1 LLAFRESIGNLKPMR
16 FGHHPAA
23 RSGAGCQNY
32 PREEKEMIRKN
43 NPLAVL
49 FASVLLTGYCAV
61 GYAGD
66 SNAGNSL
73 GYEFIGQVLNASATQ
88 SLQYGY
94 LSSVPG
100 LNSVSTSGPVSEANA
115 VLSFYN
121 DTATQQVINN
131 GPIRVIDRTGTAT
144 IYFNASG
151 GGNFTNP
158 DTFRA
163 GTPIQ
168 TCSLRHQV
176 VIDTSSGYFTA
187 TFEMTITSVRV
198 FDIGSSRYV
207 LGRPGEVYH
216 WSVYGKLTQQGPPS
230 AQIAGF
236 ASGIKAT
243 HISGDR

>member
-1 LLAFRESIGNLKPMR
+1 MSRKTTLAIVQFT
-16 FGHHPAA
+16 A
-23 RSGAGCQNY
+23 
-32 PREEKEMIRKN
+32 
-43 NPLAVL
+43 
-49 FASVLLTGYCAV
+49 VLLTGHCAV
-61 GYAGD
+61 YAGD
-66 SNAGNSL
+66 PNAGDSL

-100 LNSVSTSGPVSEANA
+100 LNSITTTNGPVSEANA
-115 VLSFYN
+115 LLSFYN

-144 IYFNASG
+144 IYFNAAG

-163 GTPIQ
+163 GMPIQ

-187 TFEMTITSVRV
+187 TFEMTITSVRA
-198 FDIGSSRYV
+198 FAIGSTRYV
-207 LGRPGEVYH
+207 LGRPGEVYR

-236 ASGIKAT
+236 ASGIGAT
-243 HISGDR
+243 RISPD

>member
-1 LLAFRESIGNLKPMR
+1 
-16 FGHHPAA
+16 
-23 RSGAGCQNY
+23 
-32 PREEKEMIRKN
+32 MIRRKN
-43 NPLAVL
+43 TLAILSAVI
-49 FASVLLTGYCAV
+49 LTGCCTGV
-61 GYAGD
+61 YAGEP
-66 SNAGNSL
+66 STGNTL

-94 LSSVPG
+94 LSSVSG
-100 LNSVSTSGPVSEANA
+100 LKTISTTNSPVSESNA
-115 VLSFYN
+115 LLSFYN

-151 GGNFTNP
+151 GGDFANP
-158 DTFRA
+158 DTFRS

-187 TFEMTITSVRV
+187 TFEMTVTSVRV
-198 FDIGSSRYV
+198 FDIDNSRYV
-207 LGRPGEVYH
+207 LGRPGESYR

-236 ASGIKAT
+236 ASDIKAT
-243 HISGDR
+243 RISAD